1 MSGDRNRQLVSPLVP
16 LVSSIKI
23 EIGLRQDKR
32 QQTALKRRSQEI
44 KAFLIV
50 PPLPPRPD
58 RPDNCLIALGTIEPR
73 CKGAGEYRWAVTPSY
88 LVSKERQ
95 RLLLATKRSA
105 HSGSFCSL
113 LSSPSLL
120 TSPEYLLSQ
129 LMSKLLSWHIW
140 PHLVFDHNGDPK
152 CLNLTPIVP
161 QSCVTARVRTSRES
175 RSWSATWPHVHPW
188 PIRSDL
194 SISLS
199 SFDLILHLLKG
210 GDKYSLKC
218 WWQDVWRC
226 CCHDGLPRVEATIN

>member
-1 MSGDRNRQLVSPLVP
+1 MKIRNLLNENKNERWISEMPTLRLPTSRQFWGRHSEFSLSRPYDEGRTRQKIENIILVKLCLVTTTGSWSSPLVP

-50 PPLPPRPD
+50 LPLPPRPD

-73 CKGAGEYRWAVTPSY
+73 CKGAREYRWAVLTPSY

-105 HSGSFCSL
+105 HSRSFCSL
-113 LSSPSLL
+113 LSSPSWL

-129 LMSKLLSWHIW
+129 LMSKLLSWHLW
-140 PHLVFDHNGDPK
+140 PRLVFDHNGDP
-152 CLNLTPIVP
+152 
-161 QSCVTARVRTSRES
+161 
-175 RSWSATWPHVHPW
+175 WP
-188 PIRSDL
+188 
-194 SISLS
+194 
-199 SFDLILHLLKG
+199 
-210 GDKYSLKC
+210 
-218 WWQDVWRC
+218 
-226 CCHDGLPRVEATIN
+226 

>member
-1 MSGDRNRQLVSPLVP
+1 MPTLRLPTSRQFWGRHSEFSLSRPYDEGRTRQKIENIILVKLCLVTTTGSWSSPLVP

-50 PPLPPRPD
+50 LPLPPRPD

-113 LSSPSLL
+113 LSSWL

-129 LMSKLLSWHIW
+129 LMSKLLSWHMW
-140 PHLVFDHNGDPK
+140 PRLVFDQYGELVT
-152 CLNLTPIVP
+152 LN
-161 QSCVTARVRTSRES
+161 
-175 RSWSATWPHVHPW
+175 
-188 PIRSDL
+188 
-194 SISLS
+194 
-199 SFDLILHLLKG
+199 
-210 GDKYSLKC
+210 
-218 WWQDVWRC
+218 VW
-226 CCHDGLPRVEATIN
+226 T